1 MAGFQ
6 RFVGYID
13 RVFRTSFLSPAFQPV
28 FKLKLLGGVAL
39 VSPKGPLSGRA
50 VQKRRLALLAR
61 LALAPGRTLSRDK
74 LIGLLWPETSAER
87 ARHLLSVSLHEL
99 RRALGEE
106 GVLSRGDDIAL
117 NPAVVSTDIDEF
129 EAALREN
136 RPHDAVL
143 LYDGPFM
150 DGFFGTDD
158 AELDQWV
165 ESERERLARSYATA
179 LERSAVARQQSGD
192 LRGAVEMWRRLA
204 SVDPYNARIA
214 RELMLALEAA
224 GDRAGALQHARV
236 HTLLLQEEFS
246 AEPDAE
252 IVALSERLRAA
263 PPAVSAAPPT
273 TRALVPV
280 EPTAAAVTPLPEI
293 AAAPSPARRTT
304 PRRRQTLHLR
314 QARSILLLAI
324 TLIAAVSLIVWLSSK
339 PAGGPSAA
347 RTGSGIAVLP
357 FRNMLPSDTLEYFG
371 IGLSEEISNALSRI
385 EGLYVPSFNSTYL
398 LRDSDVKDI
407 AERLRVDYV
416 LEGSVKTGGGRL
428 NVKANLI
435 DPESGYRR
443 WSGVFDEAWD
453 LQNLTVV
460 QERIAGAIRDSLAHE
475 LNQSPMRLVK
485 QGTLNQRAREE
496 YWRGRPDFFDRTP
509 QRLANALAHF
519 KNAVREDST
528 YALAH
533 AGIADTYII
542 LGAYDYGVLA
552 PRDAYP
558 QAKSAALRAIE
569 LDPEL
574 PGPHAA
580 LATALFNYDYDW
592 VGAEREFKQA
602 LQLDPNDAQT
612 NHWYSLFLAT
622 QGRMNEA
629 RAAITIARD
638 RDPESPVVATSYAR
652 HLYFARQFQ
661 ASVAAYRQTLERRP
675 NFVTAHAGIGL
686 AFVALQQYDSAL
698 AHYEL
703 ANRLLP
709 AGAPLLNGLI
719 AHAAGLAGNREL
731 ALRHLAEL
739 NQRAPRRYI
748 PPEYRV
754 LAYIG
759 LGDHDAA
766 IRALE
771 DSYRSQSGGIAY
783 LLTEPVLDPLRTRP
797 ELDELARRVKLK

>member
-1 MAGFQ
+1 M
-6 RFVGYID
+6 
-13 RVFRTSFLSPAFQPV
+13 
-28 FKLKLLGGVAL
+28 
-39 VSPKGPLSGRA
+39 
-50 VQKRRLALLAR
+50 AR

-99 RRALGEE
+99 RRALGED

-179 LERSAVARQQSGD
+179 LERSAVARQQAGD
-192 LRGAVEMWRRLA
+192 QRGAVEMWRRLA

-273 TRALVPV
+273 TRALVPS
-280 EPTAAAVTPLPEI
+280 EPAAATVTPLPAI
-293 AAAPSPARRTT
+293 AVPSPARRTT
-304 PRRRQTLHLR
+304 PRRRQTLRLR

-324 TLIAAVSLIVWLSSK
+324 TLIAAVSLIFWLSRR
-339 PAGGPSAA
+339 PDGRASAA
-347 RTGSGIAVLP
+347 RAGSGIAVLP

-398 LRDSDVKDI
+398 LRDSDVKEI

-443 WSGVFDEAWD
+443 WSGVFDEPWE

-475 LNQSPMRLVK
+475 LNQSQPGRLVK
-485 QGTLNQRAREE
+485 QGTLNQQAREE
-496 YWRGRPDFFDRTP
+496 YWKGRPYFFDRTP
-509 QRLANALAHF
+509 QSLGVALVHF

-622 QGRMNEA
+622 QGRMTEA
-629 RAAITIARD
+629 QTAITSARE
-638 RDPESPVVATSYAR
+638 RDAASPVVATSYAR

-661 ASVAAYRQTLERRP
+661 ASVAAYRETLERRP

-686 AFVALQQYDSAL
+686 SFAALQQYDSAL

-709 AGAPLLNGLI
+709 TGAPLLNGLI

-739 NQRAPRRYI
+739 NQRAQRRYV
-748 PPEYRV
+748 PSEYRV

-759 LGDHDAA
+759 LNDHDAA

-783 LLTEPVLDPLRTRP
+783 LLTEPVLDPLRKRP